1 MLLSWTGKWIGGQA
15 SVEYVRTTLAWAQIP
30 IIWAVIFW
38 IPEILIFGQESFT
51 TPDENSLATITPYA
65 LYEVGFVIIKM
76 TANVWVF
83 ILLFKA
89 LGQVQEFSAWKALW
103 SLMIP
108 GLIILISVLL
118 IAFAV
123 GGI

>member
-1 MLLSWTGKWIGGQA
+1 M
-15 SVEYVRTTLAWAQIP
+15 
-30 IIWAVIFW
+30 IFW

-108 GLIILISVLL
+108 GLIILILVLL